1 MTTTTIFC
9 DNSRRSCAEH
19 CLRKRYWQYEYL
31 GKGVEP
37 IRKGKSEF
45 PLLTGTGVHE
55 IIEQVLVGTE
65 IDEAVTR
72 AIYQYREDV
81 RPSCDPQDERMTY
94 LVGEQWALTEAIGR
108 AWHATKYES
117 FIQTYEVL
125 DIEREESVELAP
137 GLVWMSRPDLLV
149 RRRSDGALFIVN
161 LKTTKKADER
171 WVSQWPLDMQ
181 TLSEVVAVEGRLNS
195 MKTPEES
202 DIKLSGVIIL
212 GLLKGEQ
219 LQYPPSSGNWYHNSP
234 LIWAWHNESGKVHP
248 RGEWSARYEWADDE
262 GNHRLGK
269 GWVKR
274 EIWLHYPEG
283 VKGWVRHLLETD
295 PALLEEQVVQLPPI
309 LRSDQQIQSWKST
322 VVYQEQQIRRNRVA
336 IECVSTTEPL
346 MSEIK
351 QTYLDETFPMSTG
364 SGNCVWPSRC
374 NMYPVCHENMSPD
387 DDTLYQIRVPNHPQ
401 ENVDAVR

>member
-1 MTTTTIFC
+1 MTTTPIYC
-9 DNSRRSCAEH
+9 DNSRRSCAEK
-19 CLRKRYWQYEYL
+19 CLRKRYYNYEY
-31 GKGVEP
+31 KGRGIEP

-45 PLLTGTGVHE
+45 PLLTGTGVHTV
-55 IIEQVLVGTE
+55 IENLLAGDCIDGAVQDGQQVYSQFNCQNDDRL
-65 IDEAVTR
+65 
-72 AIYQYREDV
+72 
-81 RPSCDPQDERMTY
+81 TY
-94 LVGEQWALTEAIGR
+94 LRNEQLELIEAIGR

-117 FIQTYEVL
+117 FIATYEVL

-181 TLSEVVAVEGRLNS
+181 TLSEVVAVEDRLTNEAVEDGDVVL
-195 MKTPEES
+195 PV
-202 DIKLSGVIIL
+202 KLSGVIIL

-219 LQYPPSSGNWYHNSP
+219 LQYPVGSGNWYHNSP

-248 RGEWSARYEWADDE
+248 RGEWSARYEWSDDE

-309 LRSDQQIQSWKST
+309 LRSEQQIQSWKDT
-322 VVYQEQQIRRNRVA
+322 VVHAERQIRANRRDYDNGYMGL
-336 IECVSTTEPL
+336 S
-346 MSEIK
+346 
-351 QTYLDETFPMSTG
+351 LDAFFPMSTS
-364 SGNCVWPSRC
+364 SGNCLWPGKC
-374 NMYPVCHENMSPD
+374 FAFPICHENASPD
-387 DDTLYQIRVPNHPQ
+387 DDTLYQIRTANHPQ
-401 ENVDAVR
+401 EQF